1 VSASEL
7 GHHDAM
13 AHLPR
18 LLACLSALAVGA
30 CALLDTDTDTDTER
44 AAISGTQRSAA
55 GYSEAVRVVVN
66 NAEGDYCSGVAVAP
80 RVILT
85 AAHCIVFNP
94 VGTAPR
100 GTWTVT
106 LPFAAGGAQVRT
118 VSRSDVI
125 DAAFRSLT
133 RSNFS
138 SRSDLRDLGV
148 LLLDTPLTGV
158 AFPTLSRSAPANNS
172 TVAAIGRAFSGPNAN
187 LVMSSTRTLR
197 YVVDGT
203 YPLNYATAP
212 VLTGGDSG
220 GPLVL
225 EGTHQVVGTAAITD
239 PPRNRDYFTRLDG
252 AVYDWIATQV
262 AANGGWDGYTPASLR
277 MAASKALCDRIQ
289 VGCCNNLGAGGAPF
303 DRALCDSYL
312 ADGLENAFAQLSAPS
327 VSQANIT
334 VDQAK
339 ANACVAALGALSCP
353 TVGTPAAE
361 YRSVMR
367 DCFGAL
373 TGLVARNGSCHADVE
388 CAAGLY
394 CQGAFNGTTWNPG
407 GGTCQPLRTLGQ
419 SCATT
424 DPTGSD
430 SCASRLS
437 GDTARVC
444 RDGVCASASAAGGAC
459 IVAAGCGAGLVCTS
473 AGGSAVCAATLTD
486 SALRT
491 YF

>member
-1 VSASEL
+1 MRALV
-7 GHHDAM
+7 
-13 AHLPR
+13 PFV
-18 LLACLSALAVGA
+18 ALAFSA
-30 CALLDTDTDTDTER
+30 CAFLDDADRDTGSG
-44 AAISGTQRSAA
+44 AISGTQRSAA
-55 GYSEAVRVVVN
+55 AYSEAVRVVVN
-66 NAEGDYCSGVAVAP
+66 NVDGDYCSGVAVAP

-94 VGTAPR
+94 AGSAPR

-106 LPFAAGGAQVRT
+106 VPFAAGGAQVRT

-133 RSNFS
+133 RNNFS
-138 SRSDLRDLGV
+138 SRTDLRDLGV

-158 AFPTLSRSAPANNS
+158 TYPTLSRTAPSNNS
-172 TVAAIGRAFSGPNAN
+172 TVAAIGRAFSGPTAN

-203 YPLNYATAP
+203 YTLNYATAP

-252 AVYDWIATQV
+252 TTYDWIAAQV
-262 AANGGWDGYTPASLR
+262 AANGGWAGYTPTTLR
-277 MAASKALCDRIQ
+277 TAASDALCDRIQ
-289 VGCCNNLGAGGAPF
+289 VGCCNNLGPGGAPF
-303 DRALCDSYL
+303 NRALCDSYM
-312 ADGLENAFAQLSAPS
+312 ADGLENVFAQLAAPS
-327 VSQANIT
+327 VSQGNIS

-339 ANACVAALGALSCP
+339 ANACVSALGALSCP
-353 TVGTPAAE
+353 NVGTPAAE
-361 YRSVMR
+361 YRTAMR

-373 TGLVARNGSCHADVE
+373 VGLVAQNGACHADVE

-394 CQGAFNGTTWNPG
+394 CQGAFNGTTWAAG
-407 GGTCQPLRTLGQ
+407 GGTCQAQRTLGQ
-419 SCATT
+419 ACGTT

-437 GDTARVC
+437 GDTGRVC
-444 RDGVCASASAAGGAC
+444 KNGVCASASAAGGAC

-473 AGGSAVCAATLTD
+473 GGGPVACAATLTD
-486 SALRT
+486 AALCT